1 MIFKHLII
9 IIRVGNYAVI
19 LGKNRS
25 PKPPTS
31 PAVLSNAHREARWNV
46 IPQLRRGLNR
56 GYGAIRRPNN
66 PPVKT
71 IYTYTSRH
79 IQHLGR
85 ELTGFMINQI
95 KEGTFKYYFFLNENS
110 QSCLL
115 KCICLLITDVLLFDF
130 FFQISRQMAQ
140 DVAGASIQRRSQS
153 LDDEVFLLNLKP
165 I

>member
-1 MIFKHLII
+1 MIFKHPFI

-31 PAVLSNAHREARWNV
+31 PAVVSNAHREARWNV

-79 IQHLGR
+79 IQHLESSQVLWSTR
-85 ELTGFMINQI
+85 LKKTLSNII
-95 KEGTFKYYFFLNENS
+95 FLNENS

-115 KCICLLITDVLLFDF
+115 KCICLLITDVLLFD